1 MMGLHYIHL
10 FENDFYALF
19 PELFLTCTTMLLLMF
34 GVVWSTSKA
43 EGYPILTHTIAWLS
57 VWSLVCTFGLTI
69 HSPFSVMVSFYNTF
83 VIDELTF
90 LLKAMVLCSAT
101 AAMLMSMEYLKTSML
116 NIFEYSILVLLSTIS
131 MLLLIS
137 SYDFISMY
145 LAIEMQSLCFYVL
158 AASKRHSEFS
168 TEAGLKYFLLGA
180 FSSGVLLFGCSLV
193 YGYIGLTN
201 FEDISKCLAGSAL
214 FQTHH
219 SFLHLGM
226 GLIMIGFLFKLTAA
240 PFHFWAPDVYEGSP
254 TSVTAFFAITPKI
267 ALLGVFLRLLLGS
280 FYDLL
285 FAWQYVLFF
294 CSICSLFIGAFG
306 AMAQKKIKRL
316 LVYSSI
322 GHVGYLLIGICC
334 GTVEGLQAVLL
345 YLILYIF
352 MTVNVF
358 TIVLSCIDHSK
369 TFRLKYIQD
378 LGLLGQT
385 HPVLALTF
393 SCTLFSMA
401 GIPPLAGFCSK
412 FYLFFA
418 AMGSSLYGLALFGVL
433 SSVVSCFY
441 YIRLIKIMYFEQP
454 SQLVTYGAIDHEKAI
469 LLGITTTVIVFFF
482 LCPHSLFLWTYK
494 VAYMFLG

>member
-1 MMGLHYIHL
+1 MQF
-10 FENDFYALF
+10 FENDFYGII
-19 PELFLTCTTMLLLMF
+19 PELFLLLSSLSLLMF
-34 GVVWSTSKA
+34 GVVYSTSKEHGSPSLMKVMSWA
-43 EGYPILTHTIAWLS
+43 SVLCLVLTGFLLLNTPCNSMIFFSQSLLLDELS
-57 VWSLVCTFGLTI
+57 VFFKILILVG
-69 HSPFSVMVSFYNTF
+69 SVSS
-83 VIDELTF
+83 I
-90 LLKAMVLCSAT
+90 
-101 AAMLMSMEYLKTSML
+101 LMSFQYFETERMQNFEYL
-116 NIFEYSILVLLSTIS
+116 ILILLSTLS
-131 MLLLIS
+131 MFLLVS
-137 SYDFISMY
+137 SYDLISMY

-193 YGYIGLTN
+193 YGYTGITN
-201 FEDISKCLAGSAL
+201 FEDIAKCLAGSAL

-226 GLIMIGFLFKLTAA
+226 CLIMIGFLFKLTAA

-285 FAWQYVLFF
+285 FAWQYVLIF
-294 CSICSLFIGAFG
+294 CSVCSLFIGAFG

-345 YLILYIF
+345 YLILYVF

-358 TIVLSCIDHSK
+358 TIVLSCIDHSN

-378 LGLLGQT
+378 LGNSI
-385 HPVLALTF
+385 F
-393 SCTLFSMA
+393 
-401 GIPPLAGFCSK
+401 K
-412 FYLFFA
+412 
-418 AMGSSLYGLALFGVL
+418 
-433 SSVVSCFY
+433 
-441 YIRLIKIMYFEQP
+441 
-454 SQLVTYGAIDHEKAI
+454 D
-469 LLGITTTVIVFFF
+469 
-482 LCPHSLFLWTYK
+482 
-494 VAYMFLG
+494 